1 MRGVPLRSPYHLYQK
16 KNKSVS
22 CFLAY
27 KLIIRGGVYEKVMC
41 NRPLGFYI
49 YKDTGKMCPFYG
61 ENLKLI

>member
-27 KLIIRGGVYEKVMC
+27 KLIISLTAAERNAEKIMGM
-41 NRPLGFYI
+41 LQEM
-49 YKDTGKMCPFYG
+49 K
-61 ENLKLI
+61 ENY

>member
-41 NRPLGFYI
+41 NRPSGFYS
-49 YKDTGKMCPFYG
+49 YNDTEKVCTFYG
-61 ENLKLI
+61 WILKFI